1 MSDGFSEQQLG
12 QLEAMTER
20 AVGKAFANVGLRI
33 EDSDH
38 QFEANADFRWV
49 RASRTD
55 AERVE
60 NERFVSAVRRSF
72 NGAASKVGVFVL
84 LAIAGGVVWIVKLGF
99 DAWNRL
105 Q

>member
-1 MSDGFSEQQLG
+1 MSDGFSDQQRE
-12 QLEAMTER
+12 QLEEMLDR
-20 AVGKAFANVGLRI
+20 AVTKAFDRVGLRI
-33 EDSDH
+33 EDSDN

-72 NGAASKVGVFVL
+72 NGAASKVGIFVL

-99 DAWNRL
+99 DTWNKL